1 MIEIRPMIEI
11 QPMIEIRGLAKRYGA
26 VEVLRGIDLAVRRG
40 EILGVIGP
48 SGSGK
53 STLLRCINLL
63 EAFEE
68 GEITLAGEPVRVH
81 ASEQSQSRLRAK
93 VGMVFQNF
101 NLFPHMTVLGNIIE
115 GPTQVLGLPKAQAVD
130 EAEILLR
137 KVGLLDK
144 SGAYPSTL
152 SGGQQ
157 QRVAIAR
164 ALAMKPLVMLFD
176 EPTSAL
182 DPELVG
188 EVLDVMQA
196 LVEDGMTMVIATHE
210 MAFIREIAHS
220 VAFID
225 DGRVVEIGP
234 PETIFGH
241 PSKPRTI
248 EFLRRVRV
256 LARPGGTNATGGT
269 NPAGRTNAG

>member
-1 MIEIRPMIEI
+1 MAPPVVM

-40 EILGVIGP
+40 EILGIIGP

-63 EAFEE
+63 EEFEA

-81 ASEQSQSRLRAK
+81 VSEQSQSRLRAK

-115 GPTQVLGLPKAQAVD
+115 GPTQVLRLPKAQAVD

-144 SGAYPSTL
+144 SSAYPSTL

-157 QRVAIAR
+157 QRAAIAR

-176 EPTSAL
+176 EPTSSL

-196 LVEDGMTMVIATHE
+196 LIEDGMTMVIATHE

-241 PSKPRTI
+241 PSRRRTI

-256 LARPGGTNATGGT
+256 LPRPGGTNATGGT